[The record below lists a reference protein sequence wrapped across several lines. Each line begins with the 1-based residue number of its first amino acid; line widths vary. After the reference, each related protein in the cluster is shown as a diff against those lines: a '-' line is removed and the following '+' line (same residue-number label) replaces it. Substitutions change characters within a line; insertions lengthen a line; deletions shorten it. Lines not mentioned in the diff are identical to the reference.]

1 MTTSTVPSPRRE
13 VLKRAAG
20 LAAAAALPGVGFS
33 VPGSPARAQ
42 QARKTGVPERSLT
55 VAQLV
60 DTSVAQQDVAKD
72 VLIGSRA
79 AWQDINQKGG
89 IKGVK
94 VKHLVVEVDGSA
106 PGLRAALA
114 ALKDNPACVVLS
126 GTAGDQIAA
135 QLTTALSASTFPI
148 AHVAPWL
155 QTARQNV
162 GDFTFPIFSAR
173 EEQLSHALRSLGVMG
188 VQDVGAIFSTTQDEN
203 FYRQDLEDTA
213 RTLGIG
219 VKTFRADTEL
229 SRLGQRLT
237 PATPA
242 ILLFFGGTPELVQFT
257 QGLEKQQRQRYIIA
271 MANVNLQTL
280 TQMGVA
286 RTSSVI
292 VTQSV
297 PVVTAALPVVRD
309 YRDTLQ
315 RLFDEPPAA
324 LSLAG
329 FIAARYTFEVLSE
342 VGADIT
348 RASALAAFQRRAN
361 VDVGGFRVS
370 FNAQKRSASYVT
382 QSMLGL
388 DGRVIG

>member
-1 MTTSTVPSPRRE
+1 
-13 VLKRAAG
+13 
-20 LAAAAALPGVGFS
+20 
-33 VPGSPARAQ
+33 
-42 QARKTGVPERSLT
+42 
-55 VAQLV
+55 V
-60 DTSVAQQDVAKD
+60 D
-72 VLIGSRA
+72 
-79 AWQDINQKGG
+79 
-89 IKGVK
+89 
-94 VKHLVVEVDGSA
+94 VDGTA
-106 PGLRAALA
+106 DGLRTALT
-114 ALKDNPACVVLS
+114 ALKDNTACVVLS
-126 GTAGDQIAA
+126 GTAGDLMAA
-135 QLTTALSASTFPI
+135 QLTTALEKDRFAI
-148 AHVAPWL
+148 AHAAPWL
-155 QTARQNV
+155 QTSRQNV

-173 EEQLSHALRSLGVMG
+173 EEQLGHALRSLGIMG
-188 VQDVGAIFSTTQDEN
+188 VQEVGAVFSTAQDYA

-213 RTLGIG
+213 KSLKIG
-219 VKTFRADTEL
+219 VKTFRAESEL

-237 PATPA
+237 TATPA

-280 TQMGVA
+280 TQMGGP

-297 PVVTAALPVVRD
+297 PVVTAALPVVRA
-309 YRDTLQ
+309 YRETLQ

-324 LSLAG
+324 LSLSG
-329 FIAARYTFEVLSE
+329 FIAARYTFEVLE
-342 VGADIT
+342 DIGGNIT
-348 RASALAAFQRRAN
+348 RASTLAAFQKRAN